1 MNRIV
6 LKKEIKAKY
15 PVEGISLVNLEDE
28 IEYKSSSDGMYATGS
43 IKISGEYYKG
53 VRNSKFLDEIDVD
66 IFAPFDDLS
75 SRNELHINIIDF
87 DYKINE
93 DMLLFEVILDV
104 DGLKEMNKSFPSE
117 VYEENEEVLPIEN
130 IEKVDEAIVVENK
143 EINEDVILD
152 RSGNDNTDLVYE
164 EIEESKDNIV
174 EKTKEIATKPIKKDE
189 TTVCWSFHV
198 VLNNDTY
205 ESIAMDLNIDVNLL
219 KKMNKYKERI
229 EGTLVLIP

>member
-28 IEYKSSSDGMYATGS
+28 IEYKSSSEGMYATGS

-75 SRNELHINIIDF
+75 SRNELHVNIIDF

-117 VYEENEEVLPIEN
+117 VYEENEEVLPIET
-130 IEKVDEAIVVENK
+130 IEKVDEVIIVENN

-164 EIEESKDNIV
+164 EIKESKDNTI
-174 EKTKEIATKPIKKDE
+174 EETKEITTKPIKKDE

-219 KKMNKYKERI
+219 KKMNKNKELI

>member
-1 MNRIV
+1 MNRII

-28 IEYKSSSDGMYATGS
+28 IEYKSSSEGMYATGS

-130 IEKVDEAIVVENK
+130 IEKVDEATIVEKN
-143 EINEDVILD
+143 EINED
-152 RSGNDNTDLVYE
+152 
-164 EIEESKDNIV
+164 
-174 EKTKEIATKPIKKDE
+174 IKKIVLLLEKEFNKMLTPLELE
-189 TTVCWSFHV
+189 TVYKWINDDKFSYDKIYEA
-198 VLNNDTY
+198 VLET
-205 ESIAMDLNIDVNLL
+205 L
-219 KKMNKYKERI
+219 KYKKNSI
-229 EGTLVLIP
+229 QYVDVLLNKKETPVKSSSNDGLQDLFNQVYGKIK

>member
-1 MNRIV
+1 MNRII

-28 IEYKSSSDGMYATGS
+28 IEYKSSSEGMYATGS

-104 DGLKEMNKSFPSE
+104 DGLKEINKSFPSE
-117 VYEENEEVLPIEN
+117 VYEEKEEVLPLDN
-130 IEKVDEAIVVENK
+130 MENK
-143 EINEDVILD
+143 DEEVMFEEEKEIKEEINMD
-152 RSGNDNTDLVYE
+152 RAGNDNTDLVYE
-164 EIEESKDNIV
+164 EVEEV
-174 EKTKEIATKPIKKDE
+174 KEDKKEQITKPLKKDE
-189 TTVCWSFHV
+189 TKVCWSFHV

-205 ESIAMDLNIDVNLL
+205 ESIAMDLNINVDLL
-219 KKMNKYKERI
+219 KKINKNKELI
-229 EGTLVLIP
+229 EGMLVLIP

>member
-15 PVEGISLVNLEDE
+15 PVEGVSLVNLEDE

-104 DGLKEMNKSFPSE
+104 DGLKEINKSFPSE
-117 VYEENEEVLPIEN
+117 VYEEKEEVLPLDNIEN
-130 IEKVDEAIVVENK
+130 EDEEVMFEEEK
-143 EINEDVILD
+143 EIKEEINMD
-152 RSGNDNTDLVYE
+152 RAGNDNTDLVYE
-164 EIEESKDNIV
+164 EVEEI
-174 EKTKEIATKPIKKDE
+174 KEDKKEQITKPLKKDE
-189 TTVCWSFHV
+189 TKVCWSFHV
-198 VLNNDTY
+198 V
-205 ESIAMDLNIDVNLL
+205 
-219 KKMNKYKERI
+219 
-229 EGTLVLIP
+229 

>member
-1 MNRIV
+1 MQRIV

-15 PVEGISLVNLEDE
+15 PVEGVSLVNLEDE
-28 IEYKSSSDGMYATGS
+28 IEYKSSNEGMYATGT

-104 DGLKEMNKSFPSE
+104 NGLKEINKSFPSE
-117 VYEENEEVLPIEN
+117 VYEEKEEVLQIDN
-130 IEKVDEAIVVENK
+130 KENK
-143 EINEDVILD
+143 DEEVMFVEEKEIKEEINMD
-152 RSGNDNTDLVYE
+152 RAGNDNTDLVYE
-164 EIEESKDNIV
+164 
-174 EKTKEIATKPIKKDE
+174 
-189 TTVCWSFHV
+189 
-198 VLNNDTY
+198 
-205 ESIAMDLNIDVNLL
+205 
-219 KKMNKYKERI
+219 
-229 EGTLVLIP
+229 

>member
-28 IEYKSSSDGMYATGS
+28 IEYKSSSEGMYATGS

-130 IEKVDEAIVVENK
+130 EEKVDEVIIVENN

-219 KKMNKYKERI
+219 KKMNKYKELI

>member
-28 IEYKSSSDGMYATGS
+28 IEYKSSSEGMYATGS

-104 DGLKEMNKSFPSE
+104 DGLKEINKSFPSE
-117 VYEENEEVLPIEN
+117 VYEEKEEVLPLDN
-130 IEKVDEAIVVENK
+130 MENK
-143 EINEDVILD
+143 DEEVMFMEEKEIKEEINMD
-152 RSGNDNTDLVYE
+152 RAGNDNTDLVYE
-164 EIEESKDNIV
+164 EVEEV
-174 EKTKEIATKPIKKDE
+174 KEDKKEQITKPLKKDE
-189 TTVCWSFHV
+189 TKVYWSFHV

-205 ESIAMDLNIDVNLL
+205 ESIAMDLNINVDLL
-219 KKMNKYKERI
+219 KKINKNKELI
-229 EGTLVLIP
+229 EGMLVLIP